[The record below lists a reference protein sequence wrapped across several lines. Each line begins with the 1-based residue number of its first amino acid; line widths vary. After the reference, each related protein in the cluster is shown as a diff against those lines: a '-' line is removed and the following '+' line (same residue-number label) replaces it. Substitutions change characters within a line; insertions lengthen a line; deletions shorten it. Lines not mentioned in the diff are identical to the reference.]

1 MTQSHLGNYTSQ
13 CPDIDFI
20 TEIRVVEEQFRSS
33 IVNSAIV
40 VIFCLAFRWFISP
53 WVAKVTNLR
62 NILLEV
68 NKYIIGFN
76 VSVDNIFVMKKI
88 KAFEDLKS
96 EEFDEYLR
104 KNERVAVVK
113 GNQFL

>member
-1 MTQSHLGNYTSQ
+1 
-13 CPDIDFI
+13 
-20 TEIRVVEEQFRSS
+20 
-33 IVNSAIV
+33 
-40 VIFCLAFRWFISP
+40 
-53 WVAKVTNLR
+53 
-62 NILLEV
+62 
-68 NKYIIGFN
+68 
-76 VSVDNIFVMKKI
+76 MKKI